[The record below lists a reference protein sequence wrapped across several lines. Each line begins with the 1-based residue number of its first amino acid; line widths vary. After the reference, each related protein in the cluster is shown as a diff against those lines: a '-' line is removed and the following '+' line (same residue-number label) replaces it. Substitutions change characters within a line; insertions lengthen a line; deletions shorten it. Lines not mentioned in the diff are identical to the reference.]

1 MIYEEAIKFIHSKSW
16 KGTKLGLDRIIELNE
31 LIGNPQKQLKFVHV
45 AGTNGKGST
54 SRMLANILNESGYRV
69 GLFTSPFISTF
80 NEYYQVNDRCI
91 TDSELIEIVEFIKP
105 FVEKM
110 KEGPT
115 EFELITMIAVEYFKR
130 KCCDIVV
137 FEVGMGG
144 RLDCTNFIENT
155 EVAVITSIGLDHME
169 QLGNTISE
177 IAREKAG
184 IIKRDC
190 QVVLYQ
196 QGQEVVN
203 VVEEACKKVN
213 ADLFIADFSDL
224 IPVSSDLDGQ
234 MFDYKNMKNIFIKLL
249 GCHQLKNTAVVLETV
264 FALQK
269 RGWKIGDADIKE
281 GLKKTTWPAR
291 FEVLQKNP
299 VVILD
304 GGHNPQCFQAL
315 KEGLIQYFPGKKI
328 TFVFGVLADKD
339 YISMIDIIA
348 PYAKKFYTITPN
360 NTRALNAE
368 DLTNCLR
375 KYNSTIVNCE
385 TPLNGIKTALEGA
398 QKEDVICVVGSFSI
412 ASEIRSF
419 YGR

>member
-1 MIYEEAIKFIHSKSW
+1 M
-16 KGTKLGLDRIIELNE
+16 
-31 LIGNPQKQLKFVHV
+31 
-45 AGTNGKGST
+45 
-54 SRMLANILNESGYRV
+54 
-69 GLFTSPFISTF
+69 
-80 NEYYQVNDRCI
+80 
-91 TDSELIEIVEFIKP
+91 
-105 FVEKM
+105 
-110 KEGPT
+110 
-115 EFELITMIAVEYFKR
+115 
-130 KCCDIVV
+130 
-137 FEVGMGG
+137 
-144 RLDCTNFIENT
+144 
-155 EVAVITSIGLDHME
+155 
-169 QLGNTISE
+169 
-177 IAREKAG
+177 
-184 IIKRDC
+184 
-190 QVVLYQ
+190 
-196 QGQEVVN
+196 
-203 VVEEACKKVN
+203 EEACKKVN
-213 ADLFIADFSDL
+213 TDLFISDFSEL
-224 IPVSSDLDGQ
+224 IPVSSDLDCQ
-234 MFDYKNMKNIFIKLL
+234 IFNYKNMKNIFIKLL

-269 RGWKIGDADIKE
+269 RGWRIGDADIKE